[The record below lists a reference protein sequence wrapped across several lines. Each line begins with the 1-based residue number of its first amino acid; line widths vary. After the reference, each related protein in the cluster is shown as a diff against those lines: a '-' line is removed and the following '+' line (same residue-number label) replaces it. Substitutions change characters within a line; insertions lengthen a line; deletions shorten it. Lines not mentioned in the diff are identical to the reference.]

1 LSFEARKHFLAFF
14 FDEVIME
21 NEMLVNLVWFLSGAL
36 SFKLISYILGLG
48 SAINLFTQVL
58 VGCLMMIKK
67 VDDQMLISIEARCD
81 LMKKE
86 EMPIEQIENTRN
98 MNTQAHELWR
108 TMMIAMIHSCC
119 PSSIQNILKFKDWDS
134 AMELLKK

>member
-1 LSFEARKHFLAFF
+1 
-14 FDEVIME
+14 ME
-21 NEMLVNLVWFLSGAL
+21 NEMFVNLVWFLSGAL
-36 SFKLISYILGLG
+36 SFKLISYILGLS

-67 VDDQMLISIEARCD
+67 IDDQMLISIEARCD

-86 EMPIEQIENTRN
+86 EVPTDQIENTRN

-108 TMMIAMIHSCC
+108 TMMIATIHSCC

>member
-1 LSFEARKHFLAFF
+1 
-14 FDEVIME
+14 ME
-21 NEMLVNLVWFLSGAL
+21 NEMLVNLVWFLSGAV